1 MTISELKQSIE
12 RWFAAGSD
20 AVDNW
25 QAIAAFKAL
34 REAIERGEVRA
45 SEPDPAA
52 PTGWRVNPWVKQG
65 ILLGFRLGVLEETPE
80 PGLTSVGLPTA
91 ALSFVDKDTYPVRHF
106 SAKDGVRIVPGGSS
120 IRAGAY
126 VARGVVCM
134 PPMYI
139 NAGAYVDEGTMV
151 DSHALV
157 GSCAQIGKRVH
168 LSAAAQIGGVLEPV
182 NASPV
187 VIEDDVLVGGNTG
200 VYEGT
205 IVRKGAVLA
214 AGTILTRGT
223 PLFDLVSGE
232 VLRATADAP
241 LIIPEN
247 AVVVPGARAVNKGK
261 GQEWGLSL
269 YAAVIVKYRD
279 EKTDLS
285 ATLEDLLR

>member
-1 MTISELKQSIE
+1 MTISELKQEVE
-12 RWFAAGSD
+12 RWFTAGPD
-20 AVDNW
+20 AVKAPKAMN
-25 QAIAAFKAL
+25 AFLELRGAL
-34 REAIERGEVRA
+34 ERGEVRA
-45 SEPDPAA
+45 AEPDPNA
-52 PTGWRVNPWVKQG
+52 PTGWRVNAWVKRG
-65 ILLGFRLGVLEETPE
+65 MLLGFRIGVLEEM
-80 PGLTSVGLPTA
+80 PGGGLS
-91 ALSFVDKDTYPVRHF
+91 LVDKSTYPMRRF
-106 SAKDGVRIVPGGSS
+106 GADDGVRIVAGGSS

-126 VARGVVCM
+126 VARGVVCV

-139 NAGAYVDEGTMV
+139 NAGAYVDEGAMV

-223 PLFDLVSGE
+223 PVFNLVSGE
-232 VLRATADAP
+232 VLRATAEAP

-247 AVVVPGARAVNKGK
+247 AVVVPGSRAVTKGK

-279 EKTDLS
+279 DKTDLS